1 MAHWRQVIPKDRLFE
16 FDYEEM
22 VANQEGMSRQLL
34 AFIGLEWEDACLD
47 FHKNER
53 VAKTASIRQV
63 REKIYTRS
71 VERWR
76 NYEPYIEPLLKL
88 LPGA

>member
-1 MAHWRQVIPKDRLFE
+1 MAHWRQVIPQDRLFE
-16 FDYEEM
+16 FDYEDM
-22 VANQEGMSRQLL
+22 VADQEAMSRRLL
-34 AFIGLEWEDACLD
+34 AFVGLDWEDACLD

-53 VAKTASIRQV
+53 AVQTASIRQV

-76 NYEPYIEPLLKL
+76 NYAPYIGPLMKL
-88 LPGA
+88 LPAA